1 MCFWPTFLTE
11 DGGKRGK
18 DKISHNHVKETQSSA
33 GRFIQTPTLCSEEA
47 GLGQHGARL
56 QQQTL
61 AVDAEGVEDGEEVVR
76 AEERVGQ
83 SEAQCGGNEAPAVF
97 HHPGACT
104 PLHRGG
110 LAHPVHD
117 GVTWSGWE
125 RMGGVALVSSSAGKT
140 LIQARTSRKSPG

>member
-1 MCFWPTFLTE
+1 ME
-11 DGGKRGK
+11 EKGKHK
-18 DKISHNHVKETQSSA
+18 TSHNQVKGDAQSST
-33 GRFIQTPTLCSEEA
+33 GRLNWTPTLCSEEA

-83 SEAQCGGNEAPAVF
+83 SEAQGGGNEAPAVL
-97 HHPGACT
+97 HHPGACA

-117 GVTWSGWE
+117 GVTWRG
-125 RMGGVALVSSSAGKT
+125 RQRAGGGEVS
-140 LIQARTSRKSPG
+140 